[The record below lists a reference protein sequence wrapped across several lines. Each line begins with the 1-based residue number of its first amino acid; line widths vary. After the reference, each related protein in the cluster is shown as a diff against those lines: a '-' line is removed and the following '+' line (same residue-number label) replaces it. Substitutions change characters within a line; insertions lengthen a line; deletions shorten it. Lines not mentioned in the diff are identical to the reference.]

1 MGSGKSAVAK
11 LFCDNGFVLVDA
23 DKVAREVVEKGSETL
38 ELLVQKFGDD
48 VLNSDGS
55 LNRKTLSQKAFSK
68 KEGTALLNSIT
79 HPAILKLVKDKIDTF
94 LSSGYDKV
102 IYDAPLLF
110 ESGSDKFCDKIVC
123 VIATKEMRKAR
134 VKKRDGMAENEI
146 EKRFSAQHEDS
157 FYTQKSDY
165 VIYNDSTL
173 DMLKSKAEEVIA
185 QINEVK
191 NATTF

>member
-11 LFCDNGFVLVDA
+11 TFCDNGYQLVDA

-38 ELLVQKFGDD
+38 ALLVQSFGDD
-48 VLNSDGS
+48 ILNPDSS
-55 LNRKTLSQKAFSK
+55 LNRKKLSQKAFSE
-68 KEGTALLNSIT
+68 KEGVALLNSIT
-79 HPAILKLVKDKIDTF
+79 HPAILKLVKDKIDAF
-94 LSSGYDKV
+94 FSDGYDKV

-134 VKKRDGMAENEI
+134 VKIRDGMAENEI
-146 EKRFSAQHEDS
+146 EKRFSSQHEDS
-157 FYTQKSDY
+157 FYTEKSDF

-173 DMLKSKAEEVIA
+173 DMLKSKAEAVIA
-185 QINEVK
+185 KINEVK